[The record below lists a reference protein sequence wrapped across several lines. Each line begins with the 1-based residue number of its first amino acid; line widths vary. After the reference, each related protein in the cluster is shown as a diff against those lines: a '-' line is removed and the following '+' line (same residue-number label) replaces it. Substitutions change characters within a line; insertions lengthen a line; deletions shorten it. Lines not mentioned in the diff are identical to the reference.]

1 MHFISN
7 LNPLW
12 TEVQWLAKDSNW
24 TQWDQKSVMEK
35 KSLYLI
41 LLFQNVIFI
50 MKKKLLLST
59 YLKYFNKNLLFNWRI
74 RPPCWF
80 TLAFASQTLWQ
91 TYSYFL
97 QGFPRKQFFL
107 KFYGKI
113 CDIFCYICRY
123 LPTFLSHLKKLKSM
137 PRILLEKFKRAFF
150 THFKMWKNTTT
161 LHVKGHE
168 ILNFTF
174 LNVKIFW
181 LIFSMN

>member
-1 MHFISN
+1 MDWS
-7 LNPLW
+7 
-12 TEVQWLAKDSNW
+12 
-24 TQWDQKSVMEK
+24 SVTRKRLQLDTVGSKVSDGK

-97 QGFPRKQFFL
+97 QGFPRKQFFF

-150 THFKMWKNTTT
+150 YSFQNVKKDHNTT

-174 LNVKIFW
+174 
-181 LIFSMN
+181 